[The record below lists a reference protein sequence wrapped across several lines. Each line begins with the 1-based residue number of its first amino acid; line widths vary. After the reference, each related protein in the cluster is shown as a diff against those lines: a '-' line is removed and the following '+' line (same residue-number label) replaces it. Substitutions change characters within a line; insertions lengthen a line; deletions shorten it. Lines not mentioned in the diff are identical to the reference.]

1 MAPKVRI
8 DAAAQVLDRGYGTPV
23 QRSVIAALS
32 GPDQGAGY
40 ATMTTR
46 QLLELA
52 LNSDN
57 SRTINSL
64 PEGTPGIDFEN
75 GGE

>member
-8 DAAAQVLDRGYGTPV
+8 EAAAQVLDRGYGTPV

-32 GPDQGAGY
+32 GPDSGTGY

-52 LNSDN
+52 LSPDN
-57 SRTINSL
+57 HSNIKQL